1 VRNDPALMNF
11 VLGMIVVVFC
21 REWEKGNL
29 INPRQSQ
36 GDLPE
41 EDRRPQARRPSR
53 NRRRRRRKEVSRMF
67 MFGAE
72 RYA

>member
-1 VRNDPALMNF
+1 MRNDPALMNF
-11 VLGMIVVVFC
+11 VLGMFVVFVVNGK
-21 REWEKGNL
+21 KGNL
-29 INPRQSQ
+29 INPRQNQ
-36 GDLPE
+36 DDLPE